1 MLPIITAL
9 LPVLS
14 SVLDRVIPDTAE
26 AAKAKV
32 EMEMRL
38 IESANQAALAQ
49 VEVNKAEAASGSVFV
64 GGWRPFIGWVCG
76 AALAY
81 QFIVS
86 PLALWGCQ
94 RGDNCQV
101 EIHAH
106 FRAGIQAGKNPFHL
120 WGRGSGRLILVN
132 HFVLADE

>member
-9 LPVLS
+9 LPVIS

-26 AAKAKV
+26 AAKAKA

-81 QFIVS
+81 QFIVA

-94 RGDNCQV
+94 IAGLSVPPPPSLDGMLWELIFGMLGFGGLRTV
-101 EIHAH
+101 EKLK
-106 FRAGIQAGKNPFHL
+106 GVSK
-120 WGRGSGRLILVN
+120 
-132 HFVLADE
+132 

>member
-9 LPVLS
+9 LPVLGG
-14 SVLDRVIPDTAE
+14 VLDRLIPDTAE
-26 AAKAKV
+26 AAKAKA

-38 IESANQAALAQ
+38 LDAANQAAMAQ

-81 QFIVS
+81 QFIMS
-86 PLALWGCQ
+86 PIALWACQ
-94 RGDNCQV
+94 
-101 EIHAH
+101 I
-106 FRAGIQAGKNPFHL
+106 AGLTVPPPPSLDGML
-120 WGRGSGRLILVN
+120 WELILGMLGMGGLRTAEKLRGVTK
-132 HFVLADE
+132 

>member
-26 AAKAKV
+26 AAKAKA

-49 VEVNKAEAASGSVFV
+49 VEVNKAEASSGSVFV

-94 RGDNCQV
+94 IAGLSVPPPPSLDGMLWELIFGMLGFGGLRTV
-101 EIHAH
+101 EKLK
-106 FRAGIQAGKNPFHL
+106 GVSK
-120 WGRGSGRLILVN
+120 
-132 HFVLADE
+132 

>member
-26 AAKAKV
+26 AAKAKA

-49 VEVNKAEAASGSVFV
+49 VEVNKAEASSGSVFV

-94 RGDNCQV
+94 IAGLSVPPPPSLDGMLWELIFGMLGFGSLRTV
-101 EIHAH
+101 EKLK
-106 FRAGIQAGKNPFHL
+106 GVSK
-120 WGRGSGRLILVN
+120 
-132 HFVLADE
+132 